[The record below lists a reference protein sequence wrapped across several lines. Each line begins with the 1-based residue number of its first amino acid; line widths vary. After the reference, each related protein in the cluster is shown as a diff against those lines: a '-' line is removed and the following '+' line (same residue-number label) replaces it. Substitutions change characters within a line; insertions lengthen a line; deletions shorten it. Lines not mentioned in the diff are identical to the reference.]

1 MILSLFRRSVKYVLA
16 VPAPDLASLCDDL
29 EAEHAD
35 LDAVV
40 APIDA
45 SQWDRPTP
53 AARWTVRDQIHH
65 LGWFDRN
72 AVIAIEEPE
81 EFVETMNSMVG
92 DFAAF
97 ESTMA
102 AEARALSAA
111 ELLEWWRAGRERI
124 LRVVRH
130 ADPSLRVPWYGPPM
144 AIASFT
150 TARLMETWAHGQDV
164 CDALGATRPPTARL
178 RHIAHIGVRT
188 RGFSY
193 AIRNREVPDGEVYVA
208 LTAPDGSTWAWGDA
222 SAPDRVTGPALD
234 FCLVV
239 TQRRHLAD
247 TALEAEGPLAAEWMS
262 IAQAFAGGPGE
273 GRQPGQFAST

>member
-1 MILSLFRRSVKYVLA
+1 MA
-16 VPAPDLASLCDDL
+16 APDLVSLCDDL
-29 EAEHAD
+29 EAEHGA
-35 LDAVV
+35 LDTVV

-45 SQWDRPTP
+45 ANWDLATP
-53 AARWTVRDQIHH
+53 AEGWAVRDQIHH

-72 AVIAIEEPE
+72 GAIAVEDPE
-81 EFVETMNSMVG
+81 QFTETMNEMVA
-92 DFAAF
+92 DFGAF
-97 ESTMA
+97 EARLA
-102 AEARALSAA
+102 AEARAMSAA

-124 LRVVRH
+124 LRVLRH

-144 AIASFT
+144 AVASFT

-164 CDALGATRPPTARL
+164 VDALGASRPPTARL

-193 AIRNREVPDGEVYVA
+193 SVRNLAMPDGEVRVELA
-208 LTAPDGSTWAWGDA
+208 APDGSTWAWGADEA
-222 SAPDRVTGPALD
+222 SDRVTGPALD

-239 TQRRHLAD
+239 TQRRHPDD
-247 TALEAEGPLAAEWMS
+247 TSIEAVGPLAQEWMS

-273 GRQPGQFAST
+273 GRRPGQFAHT

>member
-1 MILSLFRRSVKYVLA
+1 M
-16 VPAPDLASLCDDL
+16 PAPDLAVLCDDL
-29 EAEHAD
+29 EAEHAA

-45 SQWDRPTP
+45 VAWDTVTP
-53 AARWTVRDQIHH
+53 AERWTVRDQIHH

-72 AVIAIEEPE
+72 AVVAIEEPD
-81 EFVETMNSMVG
+81 EFTTTMNEMVG
-92 DFAAF
+92 DFGAF
-97 ESTMA
+97 ESKMA
-102 AEARALSAA
+102 EEARAMSAA

-164 CDALGATRPPTARL
+164 VDALGATRQPTARL

-193 AIRNREVPDGEVYVA
+193 AIRNRETPDGEVYVA
-208 LTAPDGSTWAWGDA
+208 LAAPDGSTWTWGDDA
-222 SAPDRVTGPALD
+222 AGDRVEGPALD

-239 TQRRHLAD
+239 TQRRHVAD
-247 TALEAEGPLAAEWMS
+247 TSLIATGPLAEEWLS

-273 GRQPGQFAST
+273 GRRPGQFAHT

>member
-1 MILSLFRRSVKYVLA
+1 M
-16 VPAPDLASLCDDL
+16 PAPDLAALCDDL
-29 EAEHAD
+29 AAEHAA

-40 APIDA
+40 APVDA
-45 SQWDRPTP
+45 ADWDRPTP
-53 AARWTVRDQIHH
+53 AAGWTVRDQIHH

-72 AVIAIEEPE
+72 GVLAIEDPDD
-81 EFVETMNSMVG
+81 FAATMNEMVG
-92 DFAAF
+92 DFGAF

-102 AEARALSAA
+102 AEARAMSSS

-124 LRVVRH
+124 LRVLRH

-164 CDALGATRPPTARL
+164 VDALRVTRPPTARL

-193 AIRNREVPDGEVYVA
+193 AIRNREVPDGEIYVELA
-208 LTAPDGSTWAWGDA
+208 APDGSTWTWGDA
-222 SAPDRVTGPALD
+222 GASDRVTGPALD

-239 TQRRHLAD
+239 TQRRHIAD
-247 TALEAEGPLAAEWMS
+247 TSLHTEGPLAEEWMS

-273 GRQPGQFAST
+273 GREPGQFAHT